1 MSITL
6 TFENADERFLNI
18 TKEIAQVANAKITP
32 AKASKT
38 RLQKTIDEVNRGEVV
53 RYESYGSL
61 RESAAFMSCR
71 SCRISSP

>member
-38 RLQKTIDEVNRGEVV
+38 RLQKAIDEINRGEVV
-53 RYESYGSL
+53 RYESMEALEKALLS
-61 RESAAFMSCR
+61 
-71 SCRISSP
+71 

>member
-32 AKASKT
+32 AKTSKT
-38 RLQKTIDEVNRGEVV
+38 RLQKAIDEVNRGEVV
-53 RYESYGSL
+53 QTKVWKS
-61 RESAAFMSCR
+61 
-71 SCRISSP
+71 